1 MIKLIAVGKLKEQY
15 LVNMV
20 EDYKKRINKYHKLE
34 IVEINDDGIEKEGI
48 KILEKLS
55 KKSSSSVI
63 GNSLDK
69 FIALFSS
76 VNVEVKHDNAVT
88 ALLSVCLKYNTKKA

>member
-48 KILEKLS
+48 KILEKLFVTNN
-55 KKSSSSVI
+55 KQVLKFVWKS
-63 GNSLDK
+63 
-69 FIALFSS
+69 
-76 VNVEVKHDNAVT
+76 
-88 ALLSVCLKYNTKKA
+88 

>member
-34 IVEINDDGIEKEGI
+34 IVENASDCELKS
-48 KILEKLS
+48 LELLF
-55 KKSSSSVI
+55 I
-63 GNSLDK
+63 GFNSFD
-69 FIALFSS
+69 
-76 VNVEVKHDNAVT
+76 
-88 ALLSVCLKYNTKKA
+88 LLYFT